1 MINIIFSTVLY
12 KTPND
17 HLERL
22 VESIN
27 NLKLE
32 LDKTYP
38 ENFKIQLLILD
49 NSNRLPEKIVKY
61 FNEKY
66 KFVIRYF
73 ASKKNLGYG
82 MGHNKNLLR
91 LKPNK
96 KTWYVALNPDIY
108 FEGKEIINYFKYITS
123 NEGITCSAPLIFL
136 PNGDIQYSAKKNPTF
151 ISLLVSRFS
160 FFQKIY
166 ILKKYLNNNQNKFKN
181 YKKELIESS
190 FLSGCF
196 LTFPSE
202 LYFKIGGFSSK
213 YFLHFED
220 ADIVRRCNK
229 EGITIHCPYGQITHV
244 RGRGSHKSISQ
255 QIHLLNSYI
264 KYSKIWGFQF
274 F

>member
-38 ENFKIQLLILD
+38 ENFKIKLLIID

-108 FEGKEIINYFKYITS
+108 FEGREIINYFKYITS

-166 ILKKYLNNNQNKFKN
+166 ILKKYLNKNQNKFKN
-181 YKKELIESS
+181 YKKEKIPDQDCLIFTSPSNVEAYFFMNKYVNQKVVSIGPSTTKALKERGVQDVVETYESTELALADMV
-190 FLSGCF
+190 LSLF
-196 LTFPSE
+196 
-202 LYFKIGGFSSK
+202 
-213 YFLHFED
+213 
-220 ADIVRRCNK
+220 
-229 EGITIHCPYGQITHV
+229 
-244 RGRGSHKSISQ
+244 
-255 QIHLLNSYI
+255 
-264 KYSKIWGFQF
+264 
-274 F
+274 